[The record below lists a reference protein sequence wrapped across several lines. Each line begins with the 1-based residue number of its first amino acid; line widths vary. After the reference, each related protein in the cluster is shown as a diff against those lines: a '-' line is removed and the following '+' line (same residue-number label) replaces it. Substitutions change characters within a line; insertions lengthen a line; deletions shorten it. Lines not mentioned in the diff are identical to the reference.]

1 MWHVSLPLGS
11 TKGRAKEQMIL
22 LSQTVLIGSP
32 VLSRIADLNLLFP
45 EGSTGQRLHLYVLLQ
60 WFEFHYLLHS
70 GTLYNLTVEVYG

>member
-1 MWHVSLPLGS
+1 
-11 TKGRAKEQMIL
+11 MIL

-70 GTLYNLTVEVYG
+70 PFGKSFHLPAPGTLYNLTVEVYG